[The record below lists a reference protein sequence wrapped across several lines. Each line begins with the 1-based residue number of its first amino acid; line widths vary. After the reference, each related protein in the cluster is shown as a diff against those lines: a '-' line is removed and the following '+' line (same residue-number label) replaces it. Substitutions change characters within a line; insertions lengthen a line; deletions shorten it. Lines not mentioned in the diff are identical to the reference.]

1 MSKTLTKAS
10 KVQRKKYQVKRDAI
24 RKEQRLLE
32 KQTTII
38 STENAKMI
46 NFIPIGV
53 SPIRVALKFAK
64 TNGTTGFLPARLSYL
79 NPSMFHCKDQI
90 TETIAIL
97 CRHKF
102 LKKCENEK
110 YAITA
115 RGIRGVSL
123 IVQREPSRN
132 AYSLSEED

>member
-1 MSKTLTKAS
+1 MSAQTAEANKARRRNA
-10 KVQRKKYQVKRDAI
+10 QIRRDAI

-32 KQTTII
+32 KQSTII
-38 STENAKMI
+38 STENAKVI

-64 TNGTTGFLPARLSYL
+64 TSGATGFLPARLKHL
-79 NPSMFHCKDQI
+79 NPSMFHCDEQI
-90 TETIAIL
+90 AETIAIL

-102 LKKCENEK
+102 LKRCEDGK
-110 YAITA
+110 YAITD
-115 RGIRGVSL
+115 RGTRGVSL

-132 AYSLSEED
+132 SYSNSEED

>member
-1 MSKTLTKAS
+1 MSKTLTEANR
-10 KVQRKKYQVKRDAI
+10 VERKKYQVKRDAI

-64 TNGTTGFLPARLSYL
+64 TNGATGFLPARLNYL
-79 NPSMFHCKDQI
+79 NPSMFHCDKQI
-90 TETIAIL
+90 AETIAIL
-97 CRHKF
+97 CQHKF
-102 LKKCENEK
+102 LKRCGGGK

-115 RGIRGVSL
+115 RGVRGVSL
-123 IVQREPSRN
+123 IVQREPGRN